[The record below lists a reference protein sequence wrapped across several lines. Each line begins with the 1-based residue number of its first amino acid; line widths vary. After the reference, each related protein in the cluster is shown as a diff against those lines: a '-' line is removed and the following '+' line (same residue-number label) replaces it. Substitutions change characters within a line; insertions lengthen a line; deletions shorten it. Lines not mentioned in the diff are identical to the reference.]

1 MTIMYEW
8 VAEADGGLDVKLDGG
23 ASVQDGPVVV
33 VGVGL
38 WGRIFEFNVCWL
50 CCRWSFGLYAEKLAR
65 IWRAVLGGDL
75 KTLVGEAW
83 RMFAGFGL
91 RIRWGG
97 V

>member
-1 MTIMYEW
+1 MTIVYEW
-8 VAEADGGLDVKLDGG
+8 VAEANRGLDVKLDGG
-23 ASVQDGPVVV
+23 VSVQDGPVVV

-83 RMFAGFGL
+83 RTFAGFGL
-91 RIRWGG
+91 RIRWVG